1 MNEEAFVRRREGEW
15 ARLSWLC
22 AKADSDPKT
31 LTTNELDELVRR
43 YRAAS
48 SDLAYARTF
57 GHHPPLI
64 DSLNDLVGR
73 AYGVLYRRPRR
84 PILSLLVA
92 AIARAAQTVRR
103 RRVFIRVSLLLLIG
117 SAFLSYAIAAHNP
130 DFREAIMP
138 SSDEN
143 LKMWMSGQFE
153 DRTGSANAMM
163 WFFYASHNPQV
174 SIMAGAIGAASF
186 GILSAALMAATGAQ
200 TGVLAHYMGTVHKLP
215 FLLVS
220 ILPHGITEISGAA
233 IAAAGGLLLGWSVI
247 DPGRRSRAA
256 ALRAAGPDAGVLLL
270 IGVALTLM
278 AAPIEGFFSFNPT
291 VPHAARIVVILVS
304 LLGWLAFWN
313 GFGRTPEENAAVQ
326 GK

>member
-22 AKADSDPKT
+22 AKADADPKT
-31 LTTNELDELVRR
+31 LSTNELDELVRR

-48 SDLAYARTF
+48 SDLAFARTF

-84 PILSLLVA
+84 PIGALLVA
-92 AIARAAQTVRR
+92 ALVRAAQTVRR
-103 RRVFIRVSLLLLIG
+103 RRAFVLASLTLLLA
-117 SAFLSYAIAAHNP
+117 SAFLSFFIAGNNA

-138 SSDEN
+138 SSDPN
-143 LKMWMSGQFE
+143 LQAWMKGGFE

-163 WFFYASHNPQV
+163 WAFYASHNPQV
-174 SIMAGAIGAASF
+174 SIIAGAVGAASF
-186 GILSAALMAATGAQ
+186 GLLSATLMAATGAQ

-233 IAAAGGLLLGWSVI
+233 IAAAGGLLLGWSII

-256 ALRAAGPDAGVLLL
+256 SLRAAGPDAGVLLL
-270 IGVALTLM
+270 IGVVLTFM
-278 AAPIEGFFSFNPT
+278 AAPIEGFFSFNPA
-291 VPHAARIVVILVS
+291 VPHVARVVVILVS
-304 LLGWLAFWN
+304 LLGWLAFWG
-313 GFGRTPEENAAVQ
+313 GFGRTPEENATVE
-326 GK
+326 